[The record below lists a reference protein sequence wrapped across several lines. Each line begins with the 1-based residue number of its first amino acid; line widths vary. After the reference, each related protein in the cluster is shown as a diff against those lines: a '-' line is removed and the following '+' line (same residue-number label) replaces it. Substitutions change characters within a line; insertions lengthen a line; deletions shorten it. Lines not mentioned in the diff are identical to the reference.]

1 MKSGWRNLVNA
12 LWRRPIATLDK
23 SAKSLRRWF
32 ESPLGEILLGQQ
44 LPLISSLVEE
54 YPCETQLLVSPSKA
68 ALLGD
73 AGASENRQLQI
84 QLCPGTRNL
93 KACRDMHYSPLVADL
108 DAIPL
113 LDNSVDFVLLHHT
126 LEFSENPHQVLR
138 EVTRVLAPGGN
149 LVIVGFNR
157 WSLFGLRRW
166 FSQIVGV
173 TAPWAHHPL
182 STGRLIDWMHL
193 MSCEPMGVARGFYG
207 LPIQYRRGMRWFKPA
222 DDWLMSVA
230 APFGGFYM
238 LHATKLLFGR
248 SQQRRTRDRASDLI
262 RIPVASRAARVGGH
276 HLRLV
281 QNTKV
286 EKIRAEKTKK

>member
-1 MKSGWRNLVNA
+1 VKSGWRNLVDA
-12 LWRRPIATLDK
+12 LWRRPVATLDK

-32 ESPLGEILLGQQ
+32 ESPLGLILLSQQ
-44 LPLISSLVEE
+44 QPLISSLVEE
-54 YPCETQLLVSPSKA
+54 YSSETQLLVSPSGA
-68 ALLGD
+68 ALLGKKD
-73 AGASENRQLQI
+73 PQSDSANRQLQI
-84 QLCPGTRNL
+84 QLCPGTRNF
-93 KACRDMHYSPLVADL
+93 KACKDMEYSPLVADL
-108 DAIPL
+108 DAIPM

-138 EVTRVLAPGGN
+138 EVSRVLAPGGN

-157 WSLFGLRRW
+157 WSLFGVRRW
-166 FSQIVGV
+166 FSQITGV

-207 LPIQYRRGMRWFKPA
+207 LPLQYRKGMRWFKRL
-222 DDWLMSVA
+222 DDWLMSIA

-248 SQQRRTRDRASDLI
+248 SQQRRARERASDLI
-262 RIPVASRAARVGGH
+262 RLPVSSPAARVGGH
-276 HLRLV
+276 QLYLV
-281 QNTKV
+281 KNLKV
-286 EKIRAEKTKK
+286 EKTKK